1 MKITIDKAVLEMAL
15 AALKKC
21 DSALS
26 EELAAWDID
35 PPLHHVLEASN
46 ACGPSIAAMQ
56 EALAQPQQEPMPWK
70 HDCAALLINGVEL
83 WVDHCPHCGKP
94 RTSPS
99 AQQEPVGEVTDAVGD
114 AFKCEFKGPLSVGT
128 YLYTFP
134 PARKPLTDEQIY
146 MHCPNWL
153 SQEQCRAWVRRI
165 EAAHGIK
172 GTP

>member
-1 MKITIDKAVLEMAL
+1 MKITIDRSLLEQAL
-15 AALKKC
+15 EALKDNREDVSRGESGRYMMQHYDPTIAAL
-21 DSALS
+21 
-26 EELAAWDID
+26 I
-35 PPLHHVLEASN
+35 
-46 ACGPSIAAMQ
+46 
-56 EALAQPQQEPMPWK
+56 EALAQPHQEPMPWK

-172 GTP
+172 ATP